1 MYSKFYSNVV
11 SIDDT
16 VKAAVELQEEA
27 KMVYNRDQHAKWW
40 DKKVELLLII
50 NSAFETGFWIGENYD
65 KLWSA
70 KNIIFRAESIAG
82 NYAR

>member
-1 MYSKFYSNVV
+1 MYSKFFNHVV

-16 VKAAVELQEEA
+16 VKAAEELYNEA
-27 KMVYNRDQHAKWW
+27 KQVYNRDQHAKWW

-50 NSAFETGFWIGENYD
+50 NLAFETGFWIGDNYD

-70 KNIIFRAESIAG
+70 KNTLFRAESIAG
-82 NYAR
+82 NYAK